1 MFEHLNL
8 VFPPPPSLILDL
20 MLFSAFMVTVHVRYT
35 DMHEVKSLIHTNTSF
50 FFFLRKNIKLRRK
63 LKNNVCFGI
72 TKSGIGQAS

>member
-50 FFFLRKNIKLRRK
+50 FFFFEKEY
-63 LKNNVCFGI
+63 
-72 TKSGIGQAS
+72 